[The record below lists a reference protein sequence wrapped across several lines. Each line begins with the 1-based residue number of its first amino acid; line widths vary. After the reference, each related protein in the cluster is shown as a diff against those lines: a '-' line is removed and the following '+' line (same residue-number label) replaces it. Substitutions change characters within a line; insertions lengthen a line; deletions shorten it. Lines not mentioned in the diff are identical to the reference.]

1 MRHLIS
7 LHSIILTNF
16 RAYRGTHEFE
26 FPVDC
31 GLYFFT
37 GKNNTSLGA
46 NGAGKSTL
54 LDGIVWALYGRTTRG
69 LKANEVITW
78 GNPKGCAVTLS
89 LTVGTKRLQI
99 QRTQK
104 PNGLFLGDK
113 VVDQK
118 ELEKHIRLN
127 YEAFM
132 YSVINSQFGTSFLSV
147 SPAEKLTLFS
157 DIMNLDFWLKKSDE
171 ASKLAKQH
179 EDRIGSLQTLINRNE
194 GQLTTVAADIKTL
207 QMDEAAF
214 EDERMGKIAEIKQQS
229 LSTYKEVGKL
239 NTAIDKLKAEKSSL
253 MPELKKVNLEASKLE
268 GKRDDYLSEMSKL
281 SGNRTIIVN
290 RIEELKEDIAVLKA
304 LGIRC
309 PTCRQAVH
317 KGTLEV
323 EVSFIEGEIKQD
335 EAKIKGVEKL
345 LRTMTEDM
353 IRAKNAISG
362 KVALADEIRDE
373 ISELDTKLT
382 LKMAHVKNVDSKF
395 DELGLRLHEAEG
407 AKNPHSTMLAAK
419 RASLKDLKAVIAES
433 VATKGQAEVQHEA
446 ASFWIKGF
454 KRIRLFI
461 IEQAF
466 RTLEIEVNNCLAQ
479 LGMPDWQI
487 TFDVERENKSGGV
500 TKGFVVFVKS
510 PANNEPVRWENWSGG
525 ETQRLQLA
533 GDLGLANLIMQ
544 QAGLTNTI
552 EFYDEPSTHLSPEGM
567 MDLANMLHD
576 RAVSEQKRI
585 WIVDHGSITN
595 FGEFTGIITARKDG
609 NGSSITYNATK

>member
-1 MRHLIS
+1 MFD
-7 LHSIILTNF
+7 LHSVTLTNF

-37 GKNNTSLGA
+37 GKNNSALGA
-46 NGAGKSTL
+46 NAAGKSTL
-54 LDGIVWALYGRTTRG
+54 LDAIVWVLYGRTTRG
-69 LKANEVITW
+69 LKANEIITW
-78 GNPKGCAVTLS
+78 GCPKGCAVTLV
-89 LTVGTKRLQI
+89 LTVGAKRLQI

-104 PNGLFLGDK
+104 PNGLFLSDK
-113 VVDQK
+113 PVDQK
-118 ELEKHIRLN
+118 ELEKSIRLN

-132 YSVINSQFGTSFLSV
+132 YSVINSQFGTSFLSI

-171 ASKLAKQH
+171 ASNLAKKH
-179 EDRIGSLQTLINRNE
+179 EGTIESLQTLIDRNE

-207 QMDEAAF
+207 QVDEATF
-214 EDERMGKIAEIKQQS
+214 EDERADKIAEIKQQS

-239 NTAIDKLKAEKSSL
+239 NTAIDKLKAEKPSL
-253 MPELKKVNLEASKLE
+253 VAELKKLNVEASKLE
-268 GKRDDYLSEMSKL
+268 GKRDDCLLEMSKI
-281 SGNRTIIVN
+281 SINRTIIIN
-290 RIEELKEDIAVLKA
+290 RVKELKEDVTALKS
-304 LGIRC
+304 LGVKC
-309 PTCRQAVH
+309 PTCYQAIH

-323 EVSFIEGEIKQD
+323 DIWNLEVGIKED
-335 EAKIKGVEKL
+335 ESKIKGVEKL
-345 LRTMTEDM
+345 LQDLTEDM
-353 IRAKNAISG
+353 IRAKNSLSG
-362 KVALADEIRDE
+362 KTALADEIREE
-373 ISELDTKLT
+373 ISELDTELT
-382 LKMAHVKNVDSKF
+382 LKMANVKNVDSKF

-419 RASLKDLKAVIAES
+419 RASLKELKAVIAES
-433 VATKGQAEVQHEA
+433 GEAKGQAEAQYET

-479 LGMPDWQI
+479 LGMPEWQI
-487 TFDVERENKSGGV
+487 SFDVERENKSGGV

-576 RAVSEQKRI
+576 RAISEQKRI

-595 FGEFTGIITARKDG
+595 FGDFRGIITARKDG
-609 NGSSITYNATK
+609 NGSSITYNTTK